1 MSGVELPWRVV
12 ATRDAKTP
20 RESGE
25 NGGMTFDPRP
35 YLKEIARGQHGARDL
50 SRDQSR
56 ILFDAV
62 FAGEVPDVALG
73 ALLVALRV
81 KGESVNEIAGMMD
94 ALAGHVQPLRLPTRR
109 LLPVIVPS
117 YNGARKLPNLV
128 PLMALML
135 AREGVPVL
143 VHGAFQELTRVSTFH
158 VLKILGYPT
167 AESLD
172 QAQGQLEDR
181 HFAAVPVS
189 LLSPALARLI
199 DIRLTVGVRN
209 SGHTLAKLLLPHG
222 VKGADAC
229 RLIAVTHPEFLKL
242 MREFFLDAPANVF
255 FMRGVEGEA
264 VVRLHAPQPIEEVR
278 YDGSPITHLIGE
290 GEAAY
295 PLPSREAHATAKWT
309 RDVLDG
315 ALPAP
320 VAITKQVALILE
332 HCEQTGHAARRALKA
347 VPVE

>member
-1 MSGVELPWRVV
+1 
-12 ATRDAKTP
+12 
-20 RESGE
+20 
-25 NGGMTFDPRP
+25 MTFDPRP

-50 SRDQSR
+50 SRDQAR

-81 KGESVNEIAGMMD
+81 KGESVDEIAGMMD
-94 ALAGHVQPLRLPTRR
+94 ALAQHVVPMKLPARK
-109 LLPVIVPS
+109 LMPVIIPS

-128 PLMALML
+128 PLLALML

-143 VHGAFQELTRVSTFH
+143 VHGAFQELSRVSTFH
-158 VLKILGYPT
+158 VLKILGHDT
-167 AESLD
+167 VTSIAEAEKAID
-172 QAQGQLEDR
+172 ERQL
-181 HFAAVPVS
+181 AAVPVG

-199 DIRLTVGVRN
+199 DIRLQVGVRN
-209 SGHTLAKLLLPHG
+209 SGHTLAKMLLPDG
-222 VKGADAC
+222 VGAGEAC

-242 MREFFLDAPANVF
+242 MREYFLAAPANVF

-278 YDGSPITHLIGE
+278 YDGSPVAHVIGE
-290 GEAAY
+290 GEADYA
-295 PLPSREAHATAKWT
+295 LPSREPHATAKWT

-315 ALPAP
+315 KLAPPIALKRQA
-320 VAITKQVALILE
+320 ALILE
-332 HCEQTGHAARRALKA
+332 HCEVACAASRKLKL
-347 VPVE
+347 VVSR

>member
-1 MSGVELPWRVV
+1 
-12 ATRDAKTP
+12 
-20 RESGE
+20 
-25 NGGMTFDPRP
+25 MTFDPRP

-50 SRDQSR
+50 TRDQTR
-56 ILFDAV
+56 ILFTAV

-81 KGESVNEIAGMMD
+81 KGESVDELAGMMD
-94 ALAGHVQPLRLPTRR
+94 ALSAYVRPLPLPRR
-109 LLPVIVPS
+109 KMLPVIIPS

-128 PLMALML
+128 PLMALSL

-143 VHGAFQELTRVSTFH
+143 LHGAFQELTRVSTFH
-158 VLKILGYPT
+158 VLEILGYPT
-167 AESLD
+167 AESLEE
-172 QAQGQLEDR
+172 ARRQLEER
-181 HFAAVPVS
+181 SFAAVPVD

-199 DIRLTVGVRN
+199 DIRLTIGVRN
-209 SGHTLAKLLLPHG
+209 SGHTLAKLLLPDG
-222 VKGADAC
+222 VSGADAC

-242 MREFFLDAPANVF
+242 MREFFLATPANVF

-290 GEAAY
+290 GDAAY

-320 VAITKQVALILE
+320 VAITKQVALIVE
-332 HCEQTGHAARRALKA
+332 HCGHPRGIAPFRADLAA
-347 VPVE
+347 VQ

>member
-1 MSGVELPWRVV
+1 
-12 ATRDAKTP
+12 
-20 RESGE
+20 
-25 NGGMTFDPRP
+25 MTFDPRP

-50 SRDQSR
+50 TRDQTR
-56 ILFDAV
+56 ILFTAV

-81 KGESVNEIAGMMD
+81 KGESVDELAGMMD
-94 ALAGHVQPLRLPTRR
+94 ALAAHVRPLRLPVRR
-109 LLPVIVPS
+109 LLPVIIPS

-158 VLKILGYPT
+158 VLKILGYNT
-167 AESLD
+167 AESLED
-172 QAQGQLEDR
+172 AQRQLEER
-181 HFAAVPVS
+181 SFAAAPVN

-199 DIRLTVGVRN
+199 DIRLTIGVRN
-209 SGHTLAKLLLPHG
+209 SGHTLAKLLLPDG
-222 VKGADAC
+222 VAPCDAC

-242 MREFFLDAPANVF
+242 MREFFLAAPANVF

-315 ALPAP
+315 KVEAP
-320 VAITKQVALILE
+320 IAITKQVALILE
-332 HCEQTGHAARRALKA
+332 HCGHARSVIHPASALETVA
-347 VPVE
+347 

>member
-1 MSGVELPWRVV
+1 
-12 ATRDAKTP
+12 
-20 RESGE
+20 
-25 NGGMTFDPRP
+25 MTFDPRP
-35 YLKEIARGQHGARDL
+35 YLKEIARGQHGARHL
-50 SRDQSR
+50 TRDQSR
-56 ILFDAV
+56 ILFSAV

-81 KGESVNEIAGMMD
+81 KGECVDELAGMMD
-94 ALAGHVQPLRLPTRR
+94 ALAAHVRPMRLPQGGK
-109 LLPVIVPS
+109 LPVVIPS

-143 VHGAFQELTRVSTFH
+143 VHGAFQELTRISTFH

-167 AESLD
+167 AESLGE
-172 QAQGQLEDR
+172 AEGEIERRRL
-181 HFAAVPVS
+181 AAVPIGV
-189 LLSPALARLI
+189 LSPALARLI
-199 DIRLTVGVRN
+199 DIRLTIGVRN
-209 SGHTLAKLLLPHG
+209 SGHTLAKLLLPDG
-222 VKGADAC
+222 VSGADAC
-229 RLIAVTHPEFLKL
+229 RLIAVTHPEFLRL
-242 MREFFLDAPANVF
+242 MREFFLAAPANVF

-295 PLPSREAHATAKWT
+295 ALPSREAHATAQWT

-315 ALPAP
+315 KVAAP
-320 VAITKQVALILE
+320 VAITKQVALIVE
-332 HCEQTGHAARRALKA
+332 HCSHVRAPARSYEPLAAAT
-347 VPVE
+347 

>member
-1 MSGVELPWRVV
+1 
-12 ATRDAKTP
+12 
-20 RESGE
+20 
-25 NGGMTFDPRP
+25 MTFDPRP

-50 SRDQSR
+50 TRDQTR
-56 ILFDAV
+56 ILFTAV

-81 KGESVNEIAGMMD
+81 KGESVDEIGGMMD
-94 ALAGHVQPLRLPTRR
+94 ALAPHVKALRFPTRQ
-109 LLPVIVPS
+109 LLPVIIPS

-158 VLKILGYPT
+158 VLKILGYAT
-167 AESLD
+167 AGSLEE
-172 QAQGQLEDR
+172 AQQQLEER
-181 HFAAVPVS
+181 HFAAVPVD

-199 DIRLTVGVRN
+199 DIRLTIGVRN
-209 SGHTLAKLLLPHG
+209 SGHTLAKMLLPDG
-222 VKGADAC
+222 VQGAEAC

-242 MREFFLDAPANVF
+242 IREFFLAAPANAF

-264 VVRLHAPQPIEEVR
+264 VVRLRSPQPIEEVR
-278 YDGSPITHLIGE
+278 YDGSPVTHLIGE
-290 GEAAY
+290 GEDGY

-315 ALPAP
+315 KLAAP
-320 VAITKQVALILE
+320 VAISKQVALIHE
-332 HCEQTGHAARRALKA
+332 HSRQTGSAARRSLRLAA
-347 VPVE
+347 TE